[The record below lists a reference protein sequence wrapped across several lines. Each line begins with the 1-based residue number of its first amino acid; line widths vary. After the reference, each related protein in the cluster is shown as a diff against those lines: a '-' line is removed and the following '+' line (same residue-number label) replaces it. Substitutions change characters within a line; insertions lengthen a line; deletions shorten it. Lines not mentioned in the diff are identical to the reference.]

1 MDMTLSA
8 PLIISG
14 IAFVFSMLGMGGSQ
28 LYIPVLFWMG
38 MDFKTEAIPLGL
50 LLNIL
55 NSSSAAFT
63 YGRKKLIDWRTGV
76 PFAIASVGLAPV
88 GAWLNVK
95 LPTRFLIGVFA
106 AFSATAAILMLS
118 GWKAKHGE
126 LTSRGRLILG
136 ICGGGTLGFVAGLI
150 GRGGGSFIVPMLV
163 IAGLAPKMAA
173 ATSAFIITWS
183 AGSSFLSH
191 VALAA
196 SPNWAIWAPCI
207 LGVLIASQL
216 GSRLMAAK
224 LKSGVVRFIFGIVLL
239 AVAAALTI
247 QDVILH

>member
-1 MDMTLSA
+1 MGMTVLA
-8 PLIISG
+8 PLVIFC

-106 AFSATAAILMLS
+106 AFTATAAILMLS
-118 GWKAKHGE
+118 GWRPKRGG
-126 LTSRGRLILG
+126 LTARGRVVLG
-136 ICGGGTLGFVAGLI
+136 ICGGAALGFLAGLL
-150 GRGGGSFIVPMLV
+150 GRGGGSFVVPMLF
-163 IAGLAPKMAA
+163 IAGLDPKMAA

-191 VALAA
+191 IALAA

-207 LGVLIASQL
+207 VGVLIASQL

-224 LKSGVVRFIFGIVLL
+224 LKSSGVRLMFGIVLL
-239 AVAAALTI
+239 AVAATLAI
-247 QDVILH
+247 KDVILP